1 MATSMKN
8 FLLLVAL
15 VLASTSTAAAR
26 TSFDVAQDGPEPS
39 RRALDIYFIDVEG
52 GQSTL
57 IVTAAGESL
66 LIDTGYPGRDGRD
79 PDRIQA
85 AMRDAHVQR
94 IDYLLITHMHED
106 HNGGAAELA
115 RRVPIGAF
123 VDYGAPVETSA
134 DVVAAF
140 AAYSAVRDGK
150 GSDGPPHI
158 LAKPGDRLRLAGI
171 DVRVLSA
178 DGQTVTTPLDGA
190 GQPNA
195 ACAAYEQRP
204 FASRENPRSV
214 GIDLRYG
221 KFTFLDLGDL
231 VGPTLLN
238 LVCPNNLI
246 GPIDAYLVT
255 HHGNA
260 DTNAEPVLSAL
271 HSRVAIVNNGAYK
284 GGSPPTW
291 TSLRQHTEIEGVWQ
305 LHKSLIDGSENFP
318 DAFIANL
325 EFGAGDRGAWIKLSA
340 NDDGGFSITN
350 QRTGWTQRYD
360 KR

>member
-1 MATSMKN
+1 MAPLMKN
-8 FLLLVAL
+8 LLVLVAL
-15 VLASTSTAAAR
+15 VLAGASAAAAR
-26 TSFDVAQDGPEPS
+26 S
-39 RRALDIYFIDVEG
+39 LDIYFIDVEG

-85 AMRDAHVQR
+85 AMRDAHVQS
-94 IDYLLITHMHED
+94 IDYLLVTHMHED

-123 VDYGAPVETSA
+123 IDYGAPVETGD

-140 AAYSAVRDGK
+140 AAYSAVRDAK
-150 GSDGPPHI
+150 GNAGPPHI
-158 LAKPGDRLRLAGI
+158 VPKPGDGLRLFGV
-171 DVRVLSA
+171 DVRVMSA
-178 DGQTVTTPLDGA
+178 DGQTATAPIGGA

-195 ACAAYEQRP
+195 ACAGYEQRP
-204 FASRENPRSV
+204 FASRENPRSI
-214 GIDLRYG
+214 GIHLRYG
-221 KFTFLDLGDL
+221 RFTFLDLGDL
-231 VGPTLLN
+231 VGPALLR

-260 DTNAEPVLSAL
+260 DTNVEPLLAAL
-271 HSRVAIVNNGAYK
+271 RPRVAIVNNGGYK
-284 GGSPPTW
+284 GGSPATW
-291 TSLRQHTEIEGVWQ
+291 ISLRQHTDIEGVWQ

-318 DAFIANL
+318 DTFIANL
-325 EFGAGDRGAWIKLSA
+325 DFGARDRGSWIKLSA
-340 NDDGGFSITN
+340 DDDGSFTVTN
-350 QRTGWTQRYD
+350 GRTGWTRRYD